1 MIFTPTQKEL
11 FNKNI
16 EALSNILLKESLKKI
31 KSSKFELILGKDN
44 LDINLKD
51 TSDNTFLYENVIDEL
66 NSMLN
71 TYNDKYLLYPVLY
84 FYGFGNGILFKALL
98 QNKNHQHI
106 VVFEKD
112 IEIIWIMFH
121 ILDFSNELQSARLM
135 VLETSSL
142 DIELFSNFCSSKPFF
157 QFSRIYFLE
166 LMSHYYERFHEDI
179 LGLNKKLAENFKNS
193 IVSHGNDPLDTLQG
207 IEQFVYNLPSMITHP
222 SYKELLSKRKG
233 ISDTAIIV
241 STGPSLTKQLP
252 LLKKYASKA
261 TIFCADSSYP
271 ILAKHGIKPDYVL
284 SLERIPLT
292 SEFFNND
299 FGEFDKDI
307 MFIVKSVTHPH
318 TIKYLQKN
326 NRAFILVSTYASFI
340 QYLKLD
346 YFGYFNMGFSVAHM
360 ACYLSLHLNHKNI
373 IFIGQDLAYAENG
386 NSHPDDYQNSANY
399 ESQMYEHILTEA
411 YGGKGEVKTHHVW
424 LMFKQNL
431 EQDIEKIQ
439 KYLDT
444 KVYNCTEGGARIK
457 GAIEKPFLW
466 ACENL
471 LDKDLNKPFEK
482 LEPLSLNKQ
491 NEFLLKAYYKV
502 YQSIKHCRDFN
513 DNFIKVYDKIKNSFM
528 SLQNSQKNEIFIQE
542 IIQDIDKTKTQI
554 NEIFI
559 QEIIQD
565 IDKTKTQIDELYNT
579 QKDLI
584 QILGPLLTQF
594 ELNLARIYVLNPKTK
609 EDAFNKSILWIKEH
623 LEFMELVY
631 GHIKAQENALI
642 KNILPLEEK
651 LKERKLD
658 KWMERVRR

>member
-1 MIFTPTQKEL
+1 MGLMMTFTPTQKEL

-16 EALSNILLKESLKKI
+16 EALGNILLKESLKEI

-66 NSMLN
+66 NTMLN

-84 FYGFGNGILFKALL
+84 FYGFGNGILYKALL

-121 ILDFSNELQSARLM
+121 ILDFSHELQSARLM
-135 VLETSSL
+135 ILQTSSL
-142 DIELFSNFCSSKPFF
+142 DIEFFSNFCSSKPFF

-193 IVSHGNDPLDTLQG
+193 IVSHGNDPLDALQG
-207 IEQFVYNLPSMITHP
+207 IEQFVYNLPQMITHP

-252 LLKKYASKA
+252 LLKKYANKA

-271 ILAKHGIKPDYVL
+271 ILAKHGIKPDYVCM
-284 SLERIPLT
+284 LERDEIVA
-292 SEFFNND
+292 ECFNND

-307 MFIVKSVTHPH
+307 VFIVKSVTHPH

-360 ACYLSLHLNHKNI
+360 NFLLTIHLKYKNI
-373 IFIGQDLAYAENG
+373 ILIGQDLAYAKDGQTHSQGFIHANLHNG
-386 NSHPDDYQNSANY
+386 DYERDLDRFS
-399 ESQMYEHILTEA
+399 TTA
-411 YGGKGEVKTHHVW
+411 YGGNGKVQSSEIWTLFRHNFEK
-424 LMFKQNL
+424 
-431 EQDIEKIQ
+431 DIVNIKMNYHI
-439 KYLDT
+439 T
-444 KVYNCTEGGARIK
+444 TYNCTEGGARIE
-457 GAIEKPFLW
+457 GTIEKPFLW

-528 SLQNSQKNEIFIQE
+528 SLQNSQK
-542 IIQDIDKTKTQI
+542 

>member
-1 MIFTPTQKEL
+1 MTFTPTQKEL

-16 EALSNILLKESLKKI
+16 ESLSNILLKESLKEI
-31 KSSKFELILGKDN
+31 KSSKFELVLGKDN

-66 NSMLN
+66 NTMLN

-135 VLETSSL
+135 VLQTSSL
-142 DIELFSNFCSSKPFF
+142 DIEFFSNFCSSKPFF

-193 IVSHGNDPLDTLQG
+193 IVSYGNDPLDALQG
-207 IEQFVYNLPSMITHP
+207 IEQFVYNLPQMITHP

-252 LLKKYASKA
+252 LLKKYANKA

-307 MFIVKSVTHPH
+307 VFVCAGVVHPK
-318 TIKYLQKN
+318 TIE
-326 NRAFILVSTYASFI
+326 
-340 QYLKLD
+340 YLKNKTFIITQKILAFP
-346 YFGYFNMGFSVAHM
+346 YYINLKNFCYAAVGFSVAHM
-360 ACYLSLHLNHKNI
+360 AYEFATHLSHKNI
-373 IFIGQDLAYAENG
+373 IFIGQDLAYAEDG
-386 NSHPDDYQNSANY
+386 FSHTKDYSNLDKHEGHFQRDKGKF
-399 ESQMYEHILTEA
+399 QCLA
-411 YGGKGEVKTHHVW
+411 YGGDGKAESSEVWT
-424 LMFKQNL
+424 MFRFFL
-431 EQDIEKIQ
+431 QDTISRNIIS
-439 KYLDT
+439 T
-444 KVYNCTEGGARIK
+444 TYNCTEGGARIE
-457 GAIEKPFLW
+457 GTIEKPFLW

-471 LDKDLNKPFEK
+471 LYKDLNKPFEK

-502 YQSIKHCRDFN
+502 CKSIKHCRDFSKILSN
-513 DNFIKVYDKIKNSFM
+513 DFEKIQSVYLNLNKKENDLNLAIRK
-528 SLQNSQKNEIFIQE
+528 
-542 IIQDIDKTKTQI
+542 
-554 NEIFI
+554 
-559 QEIIQD
+559 
-565 IDKTKTQIDELYNT
+565 IDEFKNKLENIKQMQDLYEILST
-579 QKDLI
+579 LLI
-584 QILGPLLTQF
+584 QF

>member
-1 MIFTPTQKEL
+1 MTFTPTQKEL

-16 EALSNILLKESLKKI
+16 EALSNILLKESLKEI

-51 TSDNTFLYENVIDEL
+51 TSIKNNGGGYSENLLYQDPIKEL
-66 NSMLN
+66 QTMLN

-135 VLETSSL
+135 ILQTSSL
-142 DIELFSNFCSSKPFF
+142 DIEFFSNFCSSKPFF

-193 IVSHGNDPLDTLQG
+193 IVSHGNDPLDALQG

-222 SYKELLSKRKG
+222 SYKELLSKRKNL
-233 ISDTAIIV
+233 SDTAIIV

-271 ILAKHGIKPDYVL
+271 ILAKHGIKPDYVCM
-284 SLERIPLT
+284 LERTEIT
-292 SEFFNND
+292 AEFFNND
-299 FGEFDKDI
+299 FWEFDKDI
-307 MFIVKSVTHPH
+307 VFIVKSVTHPH

-502 YQSIKHCRDFN
+502 CKSIKHCRDFN

-528 SLQNSQKNEIFIQE
+528 SLQNSQK
-542 IIQDIDKTKTQI
+542 

>member
-1 MIFTPTQKEL
+1 MTFTHAQKEL

-16 EALSNILLKESLKKI
+16 EALSNILLKESLKEI

-51 TSDNTFLYENVIDEL
+51 TSIKNNGGGYNENLLYQDPIKEL
-66 NSMLN
+66 QTMLN

-84 FYGFGNGILFKALL
+84 FYGFGNGVLFKALL

-106 VVFEKD
+106 IVFEKD
-112 IEIIWIMFH
+112 IEIIWVMFH
-121 ILDFSNELQSARLM
+121 VLDFSNELQNSRLM
-135 VLETSSL
+135 ILENDKLQAQDYT
-142 DIELFSNFCSSKPFF
+142 ELCSSKPFF

-179 LGLNKKLAENFKNS
+179 LGLNKKLAENFKN
-193 IVSHGNDPLDTLQG
+193 IILRNGNDPLDALQG
-207 IEQFVYNLPSMITHP
+207 IEQFVYNLPQMITHP

-252 LLKKYASKA
+252 LLKKYANKA

-271 ILAKHGIKPDYVL
+271 ILAKHGIKPDYVCM
-284 SLERIPLT
+284 LERTEIT
-292 SEFFNND
+292 AEFFNHD

-307 MFIVKSVTHPH
+307 IFICAGVVHPKA
-318 TIKYLQKN
+318 IE
-326 NRAFILVSTYASFI
+326 
-340 QYLKLD
+340 YLKDRNLVITQKVLAFPYYINLKD
-346 YFGYFNMGFSVAHM
+346 FSYAAVGFSVAHTLSYL
-360 ACYLSLHLNHKNI
+360 ATYLSHKNI

-399 ESQMYEHILTEA
+399 ESQMYEHILTTA
-411 YGGKGEVKTHHVW
+411 YGGNGKVETHSIW
-424 LMFKQNL
+424 LLFKNWF
-431 EQDIEKIQ
+431 ENEMIPNTRKMGI
-439 KYLDT
+439 T
-444 KVYNCTEGGARIK
+444 TYNCTEGGARIE
-457 GAIEKPFLW
+457 GTIEKPFLW

-471 LDKDLNKPFEK
+471 LHKDLNKPFEK

-502 YQSIKHCRDFN
+502 YQSIKHCRDFSKILSN
-513 DNFIKVYDKIKNSFM
+513 DFENIQSIYL
-528 SLQNSQKNEIFIQE
+528 SLNEKEEDINLAIE
-542 IIQDIDKTKTQI
+542 KIDKFKNKLEDIKQMQDLY
-554 NEIFI
+554 EIL
-559 QEIIQD
+559 Q
-565 IDKTKTQIDELYNT
+565 
-579 QKDLI
+579 
-584 QILGPLLTQF
+584 PLRTQF

>member
-1 MIFTPTQKEL
+1 MTFTPTQKEL

-16 EALSNILLKESLKKI
+16 EALNNILLKESLKEI

-51 TSDNTFLYENVIDEL
+51 TSIKNNGGGYNENLLYQDPIKEL
-66 NSMLN
+66 QTMLN

-121 ILDFSNELQSARLM
+121 ILDFSSELQSARLM
-135 VLETSSL
+135 VLENDKLQAQDYT
-142 DIELFSNFCSSKPFF
+142 ELCSSKPFF

-193 IVSHGNDPLDTLQG
+193 IVSHGNDPLDALQG
-207 IEQFVYNLPSMITHP
+207 IEQFVYNLPQMITHP

-271 ILAKHGIKPDYVL
+271 ILAKHGIKPDYVCM
-284 SLERIPLT
+284 LERTELT
-292 SEFFNND
+292 AEFFNHD

-307 MFIVKSVTHPH
+307 VFVCAGVVHPKA
-318 TIKYLQKN
+318 IEYLKGRNRKYLIIP
-326 NRAFILVSTYASFI
+326 R
-340 QYLKLD
+340 YLYFPIYIKLK
-346 YFGYFNMGFSVAHM
+346 YFDFLYNTPSVAHM
-360 ACYLSLHLNHKNI
+360 ACYLSLHLSHKNI

-399 ESQMYEHILTEA
+399 ESQMYEHILTTA
-411 YGGKGEVKTHHVW
+411 YGGNGKVETHSIW
-424 LMFKQNL
+424 LLFKNWF
-431 EQDIEKIQ
+431 ENEMIPNTRKMGI
-439 KYLDT
+439 T
-444 KVYNCTEGGARIK
+444 TYNCTEGGARIE
-457 GAIEKPFLW
+457 GTIEKPFLW

-471 LDKDLNKPFEK
+471 LHKDLNKPFEK

-502 YQSIKHCRDFN
+502 YQSIKHCRDFSKILSN
-513 DNFIKVYDKIKNSFM
+513 DFNNI
-528 SLQNSQKNEIFIQE
+528 QNIYLNLNKKENDLNLAIR
-542 IIQDIDKTKTQI
+542 K
-554 NEIFI
+554 
-559 QEIIQD
+559 
-565 IDKTKTQIDELYNT
+565 IDEFKNKLENIKQMQDLYE
-579 QKDLI
+579 
-584 QILGPLLTQF
+584 ILQPLRTQF